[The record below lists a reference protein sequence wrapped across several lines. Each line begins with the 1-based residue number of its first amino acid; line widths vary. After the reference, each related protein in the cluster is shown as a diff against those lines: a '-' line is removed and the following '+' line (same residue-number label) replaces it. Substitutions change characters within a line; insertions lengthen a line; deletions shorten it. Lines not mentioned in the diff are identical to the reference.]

1 MCVMDNRRKK
11 VLVVIDPGHT
21 GRTYNAGAVAGYY
34 ESEAMFEL
42 SRCEKAALEGYG
54 IDVVLAR
61 SLNENPDL
69 YERGQMAAR
78 LGRSGRYDAVIF
90 ESNHSNAFNGK
101 ACGVTIILSA
111 HLPGSEA
118 LGNRIADAVVGVMR
132 PETGIT
138 YNRGVTTKVQRNGA
152 DWYGA
157 IRGAVSGAVSEAQA
171 GKGPVQY
178 AFIVEHGFYDHPK
191 ECAFL
196 TKSNNLKKIAEAK
209 ARVIAEH
216 FGLSEEKISSSDNRE
231 KDCSPYLVRV
241 NVSSLNIR
249 KKPTVLSESSGYTG
263 KGTFTIVK
271 EAVGAVDQEG
281 TKGRWG
287 YLKSGRGW
295 ICLEYTE
302 RLSD

>member
-1 MCVMDNRRKK
+1 MGRKWKK
-11 VLVVIDPGHT
+11 VLAVIDPGHT

-42 SRCEKAALEGYG
+42 SRYEKAALESYG
-54 IDVVLAR
+54 IDVVLTR

-78 LGRSGRYDAVIF
+78 LGKSGKYDAVIF

-101 ACGVTIILSA
+101 ACGVTVIRSA
-111 HLPGSEA
+111 HLPVSEV
-118 LGNRIADAVVGVMR
+118 LGNRIADAVVSVIH
-132 PETGIT
+132 PVTGIT
-138 YNRGVTTKVQRNGA
+138 YNRGVKTKIQKNNA
-152 DWYGA
+152 DWYGV
-157 IRGAVSGAVSEAQA
+157 IRGAVSGAVSEVQA
-171 GKGPVQY
+171 GKGSVQY
-178 AFIVEHGFYDHPK
+178 AFIVEHGFHDHPT

-196 TKSNNLKKIAEAK
+196 MESNNLKKIAEAK
-209 ARVIAEH
+209 AGVIAEH
-216 FGLSEEKISSSDNRE
+216 FGLEGEKELSSDGSE
-231 KDCSPYLVRV
+231 KDCTPYLVRV
-241 NVSSLNIR
+241 NVSCLNIR
-249 KKPTVLSESSGYTG
+249 KKPTVLSESFGYTG

-271 EAVGAVDQEG
+271 EAEGAVDQEG

-302 RLSD
+302 RAA